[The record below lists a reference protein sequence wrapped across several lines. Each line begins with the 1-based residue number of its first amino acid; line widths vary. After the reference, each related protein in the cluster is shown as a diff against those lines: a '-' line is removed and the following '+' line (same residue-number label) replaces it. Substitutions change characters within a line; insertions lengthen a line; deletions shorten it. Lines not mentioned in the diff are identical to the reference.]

1 MFENSILNSILPL
14 TTTYHVGFSHIP
26 GIISCISPVLI
37 RLQFQHLLTRDS
49 DWGNPTESRHHT
61 PHNTA
66 QNGEIRE
73 TMQLSPA
80 VQQRGAGGAAQ
91 AHADTTSENNT
102 RFVVLFSFQCFWTI
116 EIRFCKIWRLLKFES
131 FHQRG
136 NVFYFRE

>member
-1 MFENSILNSILPL
+1 MFESSILHGILNSP
-14 TTTYHVGFSHIP
+14 TTSKYFSHI
-26 GIISCISPVLI
+26 IFYASTVLI
-37 RLQFQHLLTRDS
+37 RMLFQHLLTRDS

-102 RFVVLFSFQCFWTI
+102 RFVVLF
-116 EIRFCKIWRLLKFES
+116 
-131 FHQRG
+131 
-136 NVFYFRE
+136 